1 MHGVLSLYYGYLP
14 WEYLVFLFLLFY
26 LLEEA
31 EQATPPESQKKSDS
45 KEESVPWYLRAMV
58 PISKFHPLAERQVLP
73 PHLGDPRPALQAVV
87 IQLSEGE
94 GINYLK
100 VLDL

>member
-1 MHGVLSLYYGYLP
+1 MHGAPSLYYGYLP
-14 WEYLVFLFLLFY
+14 WEYLLFLFLLFY

-31 EQATPPESQKKSDS
+31 EQATPSESQKNSDS
-45 KEESVPWYLRAMV
+45 KEESVTWYLRAKV
-58 PISKFHPLAERQVLP
+58 LILKFHPLAERQVLP

-87 IQLSEGE
+87 IQLLKGE
-94 GINYLK
+94 SINYLK